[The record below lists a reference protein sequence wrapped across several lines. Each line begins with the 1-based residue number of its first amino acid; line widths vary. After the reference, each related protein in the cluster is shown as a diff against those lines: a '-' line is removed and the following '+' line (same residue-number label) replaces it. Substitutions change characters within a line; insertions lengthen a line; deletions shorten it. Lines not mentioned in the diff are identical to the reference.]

1 MDSNI
6 LSSLLSIR
14 INPVKFRLTGLDV
27 VFWDEADNTPENQ
40 AIIEDV
46 IANYNTLA
54 AEYAAAKIPVQKRA
68 AYKAEADSIFV
79 EYQALLAAADA
90 DAETRRLEWLTKRAE
105 ILARFT

>member
-1 MDSNI
+1 MDANI

-14 INPVKFRLTGLDV
+14 INPVKFRLSGLDV

-46 IANYNTLA
+46 IANYEALA
-54 AEYAAAKIPVQKRA
+54 AEYEVAQAIIEKRQ
-68 AYKAEADSIFV
+68 AYKNEADLLYTEWQV
-79 EYQALLAAADA
+79 LLAAGHPDVGL
-90 DAETRRLEWLTKRAE
+90 RHQEWLTKRAE